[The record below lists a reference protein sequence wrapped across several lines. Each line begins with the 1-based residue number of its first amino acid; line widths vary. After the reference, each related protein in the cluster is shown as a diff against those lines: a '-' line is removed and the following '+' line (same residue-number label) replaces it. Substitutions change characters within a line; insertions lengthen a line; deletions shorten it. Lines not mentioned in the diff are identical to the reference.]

1 MNFAKI
7 LRTPFLQNISRDLL
21 LNMYTLQNSC
31 STEYQVDCIKQIF
44 ENLSPMKFNFRNIA
58 GLQLASLITME
69 HFHSY
74 IFIRLALRTVIL

>member
-21 LNMYTLQNSC
+21 LNMYT
-31 STEYQVDCIKQIF
+31 TEYQVNCIKQIF